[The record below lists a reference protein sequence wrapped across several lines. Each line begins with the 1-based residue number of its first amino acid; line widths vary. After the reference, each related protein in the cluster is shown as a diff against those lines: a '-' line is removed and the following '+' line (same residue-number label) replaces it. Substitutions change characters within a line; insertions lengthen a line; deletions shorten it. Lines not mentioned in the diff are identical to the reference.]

1 MSQLTSILEQARDD
15 RQFSGAAYVTGTA
28 HQIFET
34 GAVGSTA
41 WDEGADVSLE
51 TIWDIASLTKPI
63 VAVQIM
69 MLAQSGH
76 LKLTD
81 PISEFLPSYRDSD
94 KAEITLLELLTHS
107 SGIPGQQPLYKTA
120 ATRPELLDAIRQL
133 PLRSAPGSAVEY
145 TSQGYMIVGQILEA
159 VAGESL
165 DVVLAEGVLADLGM
179 RSTQFCPAPEIQPL
193 VAATEWCPW
202 RGRLVKG
209 SVHDENAEVLG
220 GVAGHAGL
228 FSTAG
233 DLTRLAQAVLGGG
246 ELAGRRVLD
255 PELVTEMA
263 QPRTDHLNL
272 RRCLG
277 WQGADGTGCP
287 VGSSVSPGSYGHTGF
302 TGTSVWI
309 DPGPG
314 LFTVLLTNAVHPRRR
329 PERLRDLRTEFHDV
343 VYAAHAG

>member
-1 MSQLTSILEQARDD
+1 MSQLTSILEKARDD
-15 RQFSGAAYVTGTA
+15 RQFSGAAYVTGSA
-28 HQIFET
+28 HEIFET
-34 GAVGSTA
+34 GALGSTA
-41 WDEGADVSLE
+41 WDEGADVSLD

-69 MLAQSGH
+69 ILAQSGH

-81 PISEFLPSYRDSD
+81 QISKFLPDYRDSD
-94 KAEITLLELLTHS
+94 KAGITLQQLLTHS

-120 ATRPELLDAIRQL
+120 ATRQELLDAVRGL

-145 TSQGYMIVGQILEA
+145 TSQGFMIVGQILEA
-159 VAGESL
+159 VAGQSL
-165 DVVLAEGVLADLGM
+165 DVVLADGVLADLGM
-179 RSTQFCPAPEIQPL
+179 RSTEFCPATDKQPRI
-193 VAATEWCPW
+193 AATERCPW

-246 ELAGRRVLD
+246 QLAGRRVLD
-255 PELVTEMA
+255 PGLVTDMA
-263 QPRTDHLNL
+263 RPRTDHLNL

-277 WQGADGTGCP
+277 WQGADRTGCP

-309 DPGPG
+309 DPERQ
-314 LFTVLLTNAVHPRRR
+314 LFTVLLTNAVHPKRR
-329 PERLRDLRTEFHDV
+329 PDGLRELRQEFHDAV
-343 VYAAHAG
+343 CAG